1 MTSEQ
6 FRAALATQP
15 FRPFII
21 HMADG
26 REIPVRHPEFTMP
39 PPVGRTTVVFQPDR
53 SMSIIDLLL
62 VTELE
67 YRESIDMPD
76 KRAG

>member
-6 FRAALATQP
+6 LKAALEARP
-15 FRPFII
+15 FRPFIL

-26 REIPVRHPEFTMP
+26 REIPVRHPEFTLA

-62 VTELE
+62 VTEIE
-67 YRESIDMPD
+67 YRESAD
-76 KRAG
+76 AA